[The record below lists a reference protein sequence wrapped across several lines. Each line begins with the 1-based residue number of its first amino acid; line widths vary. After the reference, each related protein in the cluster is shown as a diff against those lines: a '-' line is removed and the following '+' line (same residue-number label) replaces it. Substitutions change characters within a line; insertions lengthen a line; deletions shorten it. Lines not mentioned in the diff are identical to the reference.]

1 MIAVSKQIQSVPLPD
16 LQTSCEILWVK
27 LNFQKCRD
35 LYLGAFYRPHVS
47 DQFSLEQLSYSLNK
61 LTNHANNPIIWS
73 SGDFNSPDIEWQTF
87 TIPPGSANTYCQQ
100 LLVDIAHDHN
110 LSQTVLHP
118 TRLHNI
124 YKLDLFLTNYP
135 VSIQSTQVIP
145 GLSDHD
151 IVIIESKIKPLF
163 LKQTNRK
170 ILLYNKADWQ
180 SCRWLAIVKTL
191 YL

>member
-1 MIAVSKQIQSVPLPD
+1 M
-16 LQTSCEILWVK
+16 
-27 LNFQKCRD
+27 
-35 LYLGAFYRPHVS
+35 H
-47 DQFSLEQLSYSLNK
+47 
-61 LTNHANNPIIWS
+61 
-73 SGDFNSPDIEWQTF
+73 
-87 TIPPGSANTYCQQ
+87 CQQ

-124 YKLDLFLTNYP
+124 LDLFLTNYP
-135 VSIQSTQVIP
+135 VLIQSTQVIP

-170 ILLYNKADWQ
+170 IPLYDEADWQ
-180 SCRWLAIVKTL
+180 SIADGLQLLKRCICRTPDENIDVEHL
-191 YL
+191 